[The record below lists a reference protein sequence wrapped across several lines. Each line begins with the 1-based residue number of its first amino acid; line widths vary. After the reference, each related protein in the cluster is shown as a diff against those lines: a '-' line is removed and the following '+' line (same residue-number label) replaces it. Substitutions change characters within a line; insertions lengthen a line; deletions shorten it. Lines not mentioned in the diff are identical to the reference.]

1 MRAFRNPG
9 SPSPALHR
17 LRTVCAALAAT
28 LTLAGPALA
37 QQEVKIGIGFGI
49 GFLPTFIADEMK
61 LIEKHGKAEGLDLKA
76 SYPRFSGSGPMQDAV
91 LSGSVDVGVYG
102 EQAMLIAW
110 EKAKGS
116 PQQIIGI
123 AGVTTLPLVLIT
135 NKAEIKSIKDFKTSD
150 RIAMPSLV
158 SPQMYALQMASEKAF
173 GPGQHDKLKPL
184 VVALPHPEA
193 LNQLTSGQTEVTA
206 YFSSAPFTQIA
217 LKNSKIH
224 TVLTSTDA
232 FGGKA
237 SFLVAGATKK
247 VIDANPKLAGVITKA
262 LAEADDLI
270 RNDPKKAAEIYLKVE
285 PSKTLTA
292 ADVEAILKELKDD
305 FGVSVHG
312 VGASA
317 RFMQQ
322 IGQLKSP
329 PASWKDAFVPSL
341 HNTAS
346 D

>member
-1 MRAFRNPG
+1 MRTFTFG
-9 SPSPALHR
+9 R
-17 LRTVCAALAAT
+17 LRTFGRSLLVAAFAVALAT
-28 LTLAGPALA
+28 PALA

-49 GFLPTFIADEMK
+49 GFLPTFILDDMK
-61 LIEKHGKAEGLDLKA
+61 LVEKHAKAEGLDLKA

-102 EQAMLIAW
+102 VQAMLIAW

-123 AGVTTLPLVLIT
+123 AGVTTLPLVLVT
-135 NKAEIKSIKDFKTSD
+135 NQPNVKTLKDFKPTD

-158 SPQMYALQMASEKAF
+158 SPQMYALQMAAQKEF
-173 GPGQHDKLKPL
+173 GPDQYDKLKPL

-193 LNQLTSGQTEVTA
+193 LNQLLSGKTEITA

-217 LKNSKIH
+217 LKDKNVH

-247 VIDANPKLAGVITKA
+247 VLDSNPKLATVLTKA
-262 LAEADDLI
+262 LAEAQDVI
-270 RNDPKKAAEIYLKVE
+270 KNDPRKAAEIYLKVE
-285 PSKTLTA
+285 PSKTLDA
-292 ADVEAILKELKDD
+292 AQVEAILRELKDD
-305 FGVSVHG
+305 FDVSVHG

-317 RFMQQ
+317 KFMAQ

-329 PASWKDAFVPSL
+329 PASWKDAFAPAIQD
-341 HNTAS
+341 TKS

>member
-1 MRAFRNPG
+1 MRASSSGIFG
-9 SPSPALHR
+9 R
-17 LRTVCAALAAT
+17 LRTACTALVAAMALAT
-28 LTLAGPALA
+28 PAFA

-61 LIEKHGKAEGLDLKA
+61 LVEKHAKAEGVDLKA

-110 EKAKGS
+110 EKAKGT

-135 NKAEIKSIKDFKTSD
+135 NKADIKSIADFKTSD

-158 SPQMYALQMASEKAF
+158 SPQMYALQMAAEKAF

-193 LNQLTSGQTEVTA
+193 LNQLLAGQTEITA

-217 LKNSKIH
+217 LKDSKIH
-224 TVLTSTDA
+224 TILTSTDA

-247 VIDANPKLAGVITKA
+247 VLDANPKLAVVLTKA
-262 LAEADDLI
+262 LGEADELI

-285 PSKTLTA
+285 PSKTLTP

-317 RFMQQ
+317 RFMEK
-322 IGQLKSP
+322 IGQLKNP